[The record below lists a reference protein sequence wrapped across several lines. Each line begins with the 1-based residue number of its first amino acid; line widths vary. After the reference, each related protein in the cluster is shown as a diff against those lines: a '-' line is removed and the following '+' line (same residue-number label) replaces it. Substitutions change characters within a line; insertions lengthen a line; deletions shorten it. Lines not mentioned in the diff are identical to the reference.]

1 MNNNIPVIFRRWPD
15 GSIIALFP
23 SIPSDQSGIFC
34 DSYER
39 LGGHSGA
46 AYEGVISRTT
56 PASPKEY
63 DALRREL
70 ESEPYNYQLKV
81 YQRRTSEHLDAYLA
95 RLPQRN
101 QTK

>member
-1 MNNNIPVIFRRWPD
+1 MNNDTPVIFRRWPD

-23 SIPSDQSGIFC
+23 SIPTSYTGRFC
-34 DSYER
+34 QSYER
-39 LGGHSGA
+39 LGGRSVA
-46 AYEGVISRTT
+46 SYLDVISRTT